1 METFGLVKQ
10 LSVGVVGCGY
20 WGPNLVRNFYE
31 NEQVEL
37 RYVCDL
43 AHEKLAKLAR
53 RYPTVITTAD
63 FQELL
68 DDPTLD
74 AIAIATP
81 VHTHFK
87 LADLALQAGKHVLV
101 EKPMCMTSVECEQL
115 IALADR
121 KKKVLMVD
129 HTFAYHG
136 AVSLIKEVIERGELG
151 EILYFDSVR
160 INLGLFQSDVNV
172 VWDLAPH
179 DLSIMDYLLGQTPK
193 TVHATGA
200 CHAGNG
206 VEDIAYITL
215 TFENNTIAHFNVS
228 WLSPVK
234 VRQILIGGTKK
245 MIVYDDLTPMEKVR
259 IYDKGISISEET
271 RGYNSQ
277 YVNQVQYR
285 IGDMHSPVI
294 DITEALK
301 IEVAHFVDCVIN
313 GKKPITDG
321 RAGLRTVQILE
332 AANASLKTGQ
342 PQQLAPSSVSAGSLD
357 FSPNQQVKQSNQELS
372 KQQVIS
378 DVAPATS
385 SMPQQQPTP
394 NLVTPGGI
402 G

>member
-1 METFGLVKQ
+1 METFELVRQ

-43 AHEKLAKLAR
+43 SAEKLAKLAR
-53 RYPTVITTAD
+53 RYPTVKATVD
-63 FQELL
+63 YQDLL
-68 DDPTLD
+68 NDPTLD
-74 AIAIATP
+74 AIVIATP

-87 LADLALQAGKHVLV
+87 LAHMALSAGKHVLV
-101 EKPMCMTSVECEQL
+101 EKPMCMTSVECEEL
-115 IALADR
+115 IAVADQ

-136 AVSLIKEVIERGELG
+136 AVTRIKDVIDHGELG

-234 VRQILIGGTKK
+234 VRQILIGGTRK

-277 YVNQVQYR
+277 YVNQVSYR
-285 IGDMHSPVI
+285 VGDMHSPVI

-301 IEVAHFVDCVIN
+301 IEVVHFVDCVLQ
-313 GKKPITDG
+313 GKQPITDG
-321 RAGLRTVQILE
+321 RAGLRTVRILE

-342 PQQLAPSSVSAGSLD
+342 PQELSLSTQATQGDSLD
-357 FSPNQQVKQSNQELS
+357 FSPHHQA
-372 KQQVIS
+372 I
-378 DVAPATS
+378 
-385 SMPQQQPTP
+385 P
-394 NLVTPGGI
+394 NLLAPSN
-402 G
+402 

>member
-1 METFGLVKQ
+1 
-10 LSVGVVGCGY
+10 
-20 WGPNLVRNFYE
+20 
-31 NEQVEL
+31 
-37 RYVCDL
+37 L
-43 AHEKLAKLAR
+43 AH
-53 RYPTVITTAD
+53 
-63 FQELL
+63 
-68 DDPTLD
+68 
-74 AIAIATP
+74 
-81 VHTHFK
+81 
-87 LADLALQAGKHVLV
+87 LALSAGKHVLV

-115 IALADR
+115 IAVADE

-136 AVSLIKEVIERGELG
+136 AVSLIKGVIERGELG

-179 DLSIMDYLLGQTPK
+179 DLSIMDYLLGQTPI

-245 MIVYDDLTPMEKVR
+245 MIAYDDLTPMEKVR

-271 RGYNSQ
+271 RDYNSQ
-277 YVNQVQYR
+277 YVNQVSYR

-301 IEVAHFVDCVIN
+301 IEVAHFVDCVLA
-313 GKKPITDG
+313 GKQPITDG
-321 RAGLRTVQILE
+321 RAGLRTVRILE

-342 PQQLAPSSVSAGSLD
+342 PQALGLSPQSETGNSLD
-357 FSPNQQVKQSNQELS
+357 FSPQHQG
-372 KQQVIS
+372 
-378 DVAPATS
+378 
-385 SMPQQQPTP
+385 TP
-394 NLVTPGGI
+394 NLLAPGGI
-402 G
+402 S